1 MSRGEATRGELLRA
15 ARELFA
21 EHGYAGVGTE
31 RIVEQAGVTRGAL
44 YHHFEDKRALLRAVH
59 EELEQELVASIGERI
74 AGIADP
80 WELLATGVR
89 AFLDSCTDPAFMRIS
104 LLDAPGVLG
113 WEEWREIDARYA
125 LGLVSFGL
133 RNAMDHGVFR
143 EQEVRPLA
151 HLLIG
156 AMTEAGMLIANAS
169 DHEQARREVEP
180 PLIALL
186 EGLRRDG

>member
-1 MSRGEATRGELLRA
+1 MSRGEATRGALLGA

-31 RIVEQAGVTRGAL
+31 RIVERAGVTRGAL
-44 YHHFEDKRALLRAVH
+44 YHHFEDKRDLLRAVH

-74 AGIADP
+74 AGLEDP
-80 WELLATGVR
+80 WELLVTGVR
-89 AFLDSCTDPAFMRIS
+89 AFLDSCTDPAIMRIS
-104 LLDAPGVLG
+104 LIDAPGVLG

-125 LGLVSFGL
+125 LGLVTFGL
-133 RNAMDHGVFR
+133 RNAMDHGLFR

-169 DHEQARREVEP
+169 DHAAARREVEP

-186 EGLRRDG
+186 EGLRVRG